1 MRYTKPSILA
11 TINANRAVQTGSDPQ
26 SGKNF
31 IQMVDN
37 GQAPLNRSTTGA
49 YEADE

>member
-11 TINANRAVQTGSDPQ
+11 TLNANRAIQTRETDTNKGTHDKLDSAP
-26 SGKNF
+26 
-31 IQMVDN
+31 IQ
-37 GQAPLNRSTTGA
+37 AYSTHGA